1 MEANNPGGWQSSQE
15 NNSRNPLR
23 QIYRPI
29 SPNGKIN
36 KNFVRPQ
43 ERQSGQNKIIFKI
56 VATLVLFFLIA
67 LALYFSEKF
76 VTDPQNPLLTIN
88 RFNPLSRLVAAV
100 SGDDKRLAGVGSDRI
115 NFLLLGIGGEGHDGP
130 YLTDTIIV
138 ASLKP
143 STNEVAFLS
152 LPRDLAVKTSNGTLE
167 KINQIYSD
175 GRQAGSDEQGLKN
188 ITATVETFLDT
199 EINYYALID
208 FSGFEKFIDELGGI
222 TVNVPKGFTDNLYPT
237 DDFKNTVVSFQAGSQ
252 LMSGKRALIY
262 ARSRHGDNYE
272 GSDFARSKRQQLI
285 LQAVKDKLFSLNTL
299 IDPQRISALMDLVNN
314 SLKTNLSFF
323 QAVQLGDLLK
333 NIADDKIRSLT
344 IDDGPF
350 GMLNPD
356 YLDNGAWILKPRP
369 NGEKIIADRWQNI
382 FEMSLVKSENAVI
395 EVANGTTVEGLAYF
409 TAETL
414 KQLGYSIATFSNA
427 VKQDFEKTII
437 YDLSNNTKPLT
448 LKLLSEEFQVKI
460 SDNLPQELLAKY
472 QDPKKPLLQPE
483 ILIVLGLDQMDR
495 LLKPLPPKTATST
508 DNLET
513 TATTSTSTLST
524 LPFYNEIV
532 PTVKE

>member
-1 MEANNPGGWQSSQE
+1 MEQIPGGWKSSQE
-15 NNSRNPLR
+15 PHNNPLQ

-29 SPNGKIN
+29 NPSGRINRNFARPSREGQGKT
-36 KNFVRPQ
+36 
-43 ERQSGQNKIIFKI
+43 IFKLI
-56 VATLVLFFLIA
+56 LTLILFFGVAFI
-67 LALYFSEKF
+67 LYFSEKF

-88 RFNPLSRLVAAV
+88 RFNPLSRLVALV
-100 SGDDKRLAGVGSDRI
+100 TGDDKRLEGVTSDRI
-115 NFLLLGIGGEGHDGP
+115 NFLLMGIGGEGHDGP

-143 STNEVAFLS
+143 STNEIAMMS
-152 LPRDLAVKTSNGTLE
+152 LPRDLAVKNKKGYLE

-175 GRQAGSDEQGLKN
+175 GRQAGGDETGLEN

-199 EINYYALID
+199 DINYYALID

-272 GSDFARSKRQQLI
+272 GSDFARSRRQQLI
-285 LQAVKDKLFSLNTL
+285 LQAVKDKLFSFNTL
-299 IDPQRISALMDLVNN
+299 IDPQRIAALMDLVNN

-323 QAVQLGDLLK
+323 QAVQLSDILK
-333 NIADDKIRSLT
+333 NVADDKIYNLT

-356 YLDNGAWILKPRP
+356 YLENGAWILKPRP
-369 NGEKIIADRWQNI
+369 NAEKIIAGRWQNI
-382 FEMSLVKSENAVI
+382 FDTSGVKSENAVI
-395 EVANGTTVEGLAYF
+395 EVANGTTVEGMAYF

-414 KQLGYSIATFSNA
+414 KQLGYSIATFGNA
-427 VKQDFEKTII
+427 VKQDFEKTVI
-437 YDLSNNTKPLT
+437 YDLSNNTKPIT
-448 LKLLSEEFQVKI
+448 LKLLSEEFQVKV
-460 SDNLPQELLAKY
+460 SNDLPPEFLAKY
-472 QDPKKPLLQPE
+472 QDLKKPVLQPE

-495 LLKPLPPKTATST
+495 LLKPLPPKTASGT
-508 DNLET
+508 DATL
-513 TATTSTSTLST
+513 TATTSTSTLFT
-524 LPFYNEIV
+524 LPFIDDII